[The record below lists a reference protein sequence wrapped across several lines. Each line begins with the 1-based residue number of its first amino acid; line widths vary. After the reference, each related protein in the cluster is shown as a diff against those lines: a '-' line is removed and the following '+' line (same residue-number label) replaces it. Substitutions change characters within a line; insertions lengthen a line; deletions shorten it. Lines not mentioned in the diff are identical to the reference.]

1 MHEEDS
7 YNNFISKDIF
17 SLEENQYQISKSIHN
32 DPFDGFLD
40 INSFFYT
47 QNEISKIDIE
57 STFQT

>member
-47 QNEISKIDIE
+47 
-57 STFQT
+57 